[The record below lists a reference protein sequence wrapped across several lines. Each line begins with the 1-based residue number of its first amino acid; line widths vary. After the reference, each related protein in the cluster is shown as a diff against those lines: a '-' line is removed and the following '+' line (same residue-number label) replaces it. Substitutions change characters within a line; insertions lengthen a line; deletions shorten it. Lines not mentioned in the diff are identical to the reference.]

1 MIHVRGLTVSAG
13 ALLLASQLQAQQV
26 VSSNFCAKAIAE
38 LQKDEPLT
46 NAAGSVTNNPVFNRG
61 YGPMLA
67 TIATPA
73 EVMCERERK

>member
-13 ALLLASQLQAQQV
+13 ALLLVLQLQAQQV

-46 NAAGSVTNNPVFNRG
+46 NAIYLVELNGIRG
-61 YGPMLA
+61 GAKRVGFGCGEDRLGA
-67 TIATPA
+67 CAI
-73 EVMCERERK
+73 